1 MIQPWKHT
9 SGTAL
14 TLGRKCRRLLQ
25 VQPMKTC
32 IPVCSFHQPPS
43 ASKVTGG
50 ACTVCCINTHMVP
63 VQGRQSPCFYRPFYD
78 TFSPNRLFRQNTKVT
93 LSCHQRTQMRFVHK
107 RSATVQEEVTLENIF
122 SDSNRQRVQEHLDTV
137 KPVRTLAMMGVKEP
151 VRVSAVL
158 VPLCMVGGE
167 PSVLFTL
174 RSSSLTKHRGE
185 VR

>member
-9 SGTAL
+9 SGTVL
-14 TLGRKCRRLLQ
+14 TLVRKCQRLLQ
-25 VQPMKTC
+25 VQPMKSC
-32 IPVCSFHQPPS
+32 IPVRSFHQTPS
-43 ASKVTGG
+43 ALKLIGG
-50 ACTVCCINTHMVP
+50 ACTVCYINTHMIP
-63 VQGRQSPCFYRPFYD
+63 VQGRQSPCLHRHFYD
-78 TFSPNRLFRQNTKVT
+78 TFSPNRLFCQNTTVT
-93 LSCHQRTQMRFVHK
+93 SCHQRTQTRFVHK

-151 VRVSAVL
+151 VRVAAVL
-158 VPLCMVGGE
+158 VPLCVVAGE

-174 RSSSLTKHRGE
+174 RSSSLKKHRGE

>member
-1 MIQPWKHT
+1 M
-9 SGTAL
+9 S
-14 TLGRKCRRLLQ
+14 R
-25 VQPMKTC
+25 
-32 IPVCSFHQPPS
+32 
-43 ASKVTGG
+43 
-50 ACTVCCINTHMVP
+50 
-63 VQGRQSPCFYRPFYD
+63 
-78 TFSPNRLFRQNTKVT
+78 
-93 LSCHQRTQMRFVHK
+93 HQRAQMRFAHK

-158 VPLCMVGGE
+158 VPLCVVAGE

-174 RSSSLTKHRGE
+174 RSSSLKKHRGE